1 MEEPTQRCYYKK
13 RTYNSIS
20 LSTLNFYYLCI
31 KQYLRNTPGLF
42 KINAILLGLLGKETP
57 TLGPLPLIFLP
68 DLVTK
73 SRLWYE
79 AGWELSRL
87 LEGSKGKI
95 KKHYFIK
102 INLENIAL
110 LI

>member
-1 MEEPTQRCYYKK
+1 MGAALKSKK
-13 RTYNSIS
+13 
-20 LSTLNFYYLCI
+20 L
-31 KQYLRNTPGLF
+31 
-42 KINAILLGLLGKETP
+42 KINAILLGFPGKKLP

-79 AGWELSRL
+79 TGWELGRL

-95 KKHYFIK
+95 KTYNFIK
-102 INLENIAL
+102 INLENIVL
-110 LI
+110 LT